1 MPSSVAATAAVE
13 AVEAVPQPI
22 AATIA
27 ISRFSA
33 QEALVCAMVLMAA
46 SDQQMSDAEL
56 GMMARLVQELPVFS
70 DFHPSEIEAV
80 TETVLR
86 LLGEGDGLDRA
97 VTMIRDALP
106 MRLRETAYLMACEVA
121 AADGDATQEE
131 LRFLQ
136 DFRIGLDIDRLVAG
150 AIERAAKAR
159 YQVI

>member
-1 MPSSVAATAAVE
+1 MPSTAAITAAIQRAAQPVAA
-13 AVEAVPQPI
+13 PI
-22 AATIA
+22 AIT
-27 ISRFSA
+27 RFSP

-56 GMMARLVQELPVFS
+56 AMMARQVQELPVFS

-97 VTMIRDALP
+97 VAMIRDALP